1 MNSIVKLAL
10 AFVGGAAVGSGATY
24 LVTKKLNQKENDGVL
39 DDIGYKI
46 EAAYEA
52 KLEEA
57 YDEIAKLHETVCK
70 YEKEE
75 YERLTNPNRYHLG
88 EAIADKYEDE
98 IPDIPPEEKSYE
110 DETIYE
116 IDLEDFMSDTL
127 FDKGYLTYYRGDG
140 VLSSESDEMIEDPA
154 YTLGDIGK
162 DLAGVDADTVY
173 VRNTR
178 VGCDYQVDFVEGSYS
193 KEVLGNEE

>member
-24 LVTKKLNQKENDGVL
+24 LVTKKLNQKKNDGVL
-39 DDIGYKI
+39 DDISDKI

-57 YDEIAKLHETVCK
+57 YDEIGKLHETIIK

-88 EAIADKYEDE
+88 EAIAHKYEDG
-98 IPDIPPEEKSYE
+98 IPDIPPAEKEHE
-110 DETIYE
+110 DETIYA
-116 IDLEDFMSDTL
+116 ITVNDFMEDVL
-127 FDKGYLTYYRGDG
+127 FDKGYLTYYREDG
-140 VLSSESDEMIEDPA
+140 VLSTESDEMVEDPA
-154 YTLGDIGK
+154 YTLGEFGKHMDI
-162 DLAGVDADTVY
+162 Y
-173 VRNTR
+173 VGNTAYIRNSR
-178 VGCDYQVDFVEGSYS
+178 VGCDYQIVFIDGSYS
-193 KEVLGNEE
+193 EEVLGNED